1 MNCDLL
7 LCSAAAENAVAGND
21 PVPSGDVT
29 NMRTA
34 TAKVSAAIGASLVAA
49 AASIALG
56 PATATAQE
64 EHQVRYTLASGG
76 AYEFDIFYLTS
87 QPPSMEAFNAD
98 AYAYSKREKV
108 SLAPGAPWVFET
120 TMADPQWA
128 IMQVSSTTRG
138 GQAAPNAHC
147 DIAVD
152 GQIVV
157 QHDDPYNV
165 RCQLG
170 QW

>member
-1 MNCDLL
+1 M
-7 LCSAAAENAVAGND
+7 AVENDSAGND
-21 PVPSGDVT
+21 PVRSGDVT

-34 TAKVSAAIGASLVAA
+34 TAKVGAVVGASLVAA
-49 AASIALG
+49 AATVALG
-56 PATATAQE
+56 PVSAHAQE
-64 EHQVRYTLASGG
+64 AHQVRYTLASAG

-98 AYAYSKREKV
+98 AYTFAKREKV
-108 SLAPGAPWVFET
+108 TVAPDAPWVFET

-152 GQIVV
+152 GQVVV